1 MSDVIVITGGNSGIG
16 AATALLAAER
26 GHAVAVGYRARRA
39 EADAVVA
46 SIRERGGRASAFQV
60 DVRLESSVVRLFETA
75 ERELGAP
82 RVLVNSA
89 GLAHAQA
96 RLEDMSAARIEEVL
110 AVNVLGTLLCSREA
124 VRRMSLRR
132 GGTGGVIVNL
142 SSAASRIGSPGEY
155 VDYAASKGAVDTFTL
170 GLAREVAAEGIRV
183 NAVRPGIIATGFH
196 ARAGDPERA
205 VRLASAIPLQRAGTA
220 EEVAFAILWL
230 ASPEAAFTTGALLDV
245 SGGR

>member
-1 MSDVIVITGGNSGIG
+1 MSKVIVVTGGNSGIG

-26 GHAVAVGYRARRA
+26 GHAVAVGYRANA
-39 EADAVVA
+39 AQADGVVA
-46 SIRERGGRASAFQV
+46 SIRERGGHASAAQV
-60 DVRLESSVVRLFETA
+60 DVRLEASVVGFFETV

-82 RVLVNSA
+82 SVLVNSA
-89 GLAHAQA
+89 GIAHPQA
-96 RLEDMSAARIEEVL
+96 RLEDMDAARMEEVL

-124 VRRMSLRR
+124 VRRMSTRR
-132 GGTGGVIVNL
+132 GGAGGVIVNL
-142 SSAASRIGSPGEY
+142 SSAASRLGSPGEY
-155 VDYAASKGAVDTFTL
+155 VDYAASKGAVDTLTL

-183 NAVRPGIIATGFH
+183 NAVRPGIIATEFH

-205 VRLASAIPLQRAGTA
+205 TRLAGAIPVQRAGTA

-230 ASPEAAFTTGALLDV
+230 ASTEAAFTTGALLDV